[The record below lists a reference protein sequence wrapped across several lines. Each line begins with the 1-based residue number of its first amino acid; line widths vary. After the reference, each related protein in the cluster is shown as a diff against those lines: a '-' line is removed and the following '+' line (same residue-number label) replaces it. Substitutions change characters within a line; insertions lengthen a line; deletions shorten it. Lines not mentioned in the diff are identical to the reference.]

1 MNNQISIAIPQNTNK
16 ESNKNADRVGYA
28 RDNSLVEKY
37 RPKAEELSGIDLSLL
52 LKVILEAGKINELI
66 NNEFITKDSHLG
78 FFLNQT
84 NYQIEDKDTK
94 NETVPKVGVTQ
105 NFLSSYAI
113 EMRNIGEVSND
124 FSFDFFRLQDTK
136 GTNTMIKYM
145 RNFFQQFCVLET
157 FGCKEDT
164 FTNYLGNVFVNYYDN
179 SYHNA
184 IHAMDVVNSAGYMV
198 SCGLLNQI
206 PQFEI
211 LA

>member
-1 MNNQISIAIPQNTNK
+1 VNPQICIFVPQNTNK

-37 RPKAEELSGIDLSLL
+37 RPKAEELSGPDLSLL

-78 FFLNQT
+78 FFLSKT

-94 NETVPKVGVTQ
+94 RDSIPKVNVTH
-105 NFLSSYAI
+105 NFLSSHAI
-113 EMRNIGEVSND
+113 ELRNIAEISND
-124 FSFDFFRLQDTK
+124 FSFDFFKLQETK
-136 GTNTMIKYM
+136 GTNYMIKNM
-145 RNFFQQFCVLET
+145 RDFFQQFCVLET
-157 FGCKEDT
+157 FGCKQDT